1 MLSATMSAM
10 PTPASRWCCPF
21 MDPLAL
27 ESLWCTSS
35 QQRRCTMRSHQQTPN
50 ALALTAQ
57 ATRCISSPLPRI
69 MYHLNSDDTLKQ
81 LYLWCHNAPCPIHMP
96 LPRHLSI
103 HVHCPNRGWL

>member
-27 ESLWCTSS
+27 ESPWCTSW

-57 ATRCISSPLPRI
+57 AIRYISSPLPCI
-69 MYHLNSDDTLKQ
+69 IHHLETSD
-81 LYLWCHNAPCPIHMP
+81 I
-96 LPRHLSI
+96 
-103 HVHCPNRGWL
+103 